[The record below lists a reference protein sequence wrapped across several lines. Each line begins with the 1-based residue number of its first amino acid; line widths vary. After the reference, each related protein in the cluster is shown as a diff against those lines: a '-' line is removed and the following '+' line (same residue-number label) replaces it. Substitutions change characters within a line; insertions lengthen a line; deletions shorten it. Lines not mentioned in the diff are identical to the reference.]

1 MDFQAKN
8 ETMILFCGKNFYVR
22 VIGEMLFL
30 CFLRIFAKVQS
41 ESEKCRIFAARFW
54 RTKNWVKTWYI
65 QIFFVI

>member
-8 ETMILFCGKNFYVR
+8 ETMILFCRKK
-22 VIGEMLFL
+22 IL
-30 CFLRIFAKVQS
+30 CARNRIDAISLFLRIFSKVQS